1 MSKTRTKTVRIDR
14 TRHKTQPYKITEIGT
29 VDKERKERY
38 VTERTA
44 CIGAVRACRDFL
56 EKDIYNS
63 RIKILLPNDR
73 QMLGWFWY
81 VDGSIMLS
89 NITGTGKRKSKSTT
103 KAKK

>member
-1 MSKTRTKTVRIDR
+1 MSKTRTKTVRIDK
-14 TRHKTQPYKITEIGT
+14 TRHATQPYKITELGT

-63 RIKILLPNDR
+63 RIKILLPGNR
-73 QMLGWFWY
+73 ERF
-81 VDGSIMLS
+81 GSLWS
-89 NITGTGKRKSKSTT
+89 SGKVCLFSVTTT